1 MFNKHSEKFD
11 LGAPVR
17 DTFDEIKNYLD
28 QLFAYNKLIFTK
40 KIGELTSY
48 LTLLMILAFLAT
60 LILIFLSFGFVW
72 WFSSGSPDKMFIGFL
87 IVAGFYA
94 LLALIVFLSR
104 EGLIF
109 KPIRKA
115 LGNIIFSDINSN
127 VKKETFESSEMLDAK
142 ITFAK
147 ERLKNKEEKL
157 NGLIQDLGETY
168 TLENISKHF
177 FQNIYNTFVTT
188 SNVAKLVYNFVKN
201 IKRKQSIK
209 KKEKKNSQIRDNN

>member
-17 DTFDEIKNYLD
+17 DTLDEIKNYLD

-48 LTLLMILAFLAT
+48 LTLLMILALLAT
-60 LILIFLSFGFVW
+60 LVLIFLSFGFVW
-72 WFSSGSPDKMFIGFL
+72 WYSAGNPDKMFIGFL

-94 LLALIVFLSR
+94 FLALIIFFAR

-115 LGNIIFSDINSN
+115 LGNIIFNDITTNQR
-127 VKKETFESSEMLDAK
+127 KDTFESSEMLDAK

-147 ERLKNKEEKL
+147 ERLQNKEEKL
-157 NGLIQDLGETY
+157 NELIKDLGEVY
-168 TLENISKHF
+168 TLENLSKHF
-177 FQNIYNTFVTT
+177 FQNVYNTFVTT
-188 SNVAKLVYNFVKN
+188 SNVAKIVYNFVKK

-209 KKEKKNSQIRDNN
+209 KKEKRNSQIKDNN